1 MEKNQKTERIS
12 IDTMTGVGIK
22 KKIAGREYL
31 ILPVNI
37 RDMHYIMGE
46 TTQEENLVLLS
57 KKALETDEDVNWQ
70 LFGLNIT
77 DEKRKKTFMYIINK
91 YVYYVIGDEKIPMTE
106 ELLIEHNWSFKE
118 IGDFL
123 FTWAQISD

>member
-1 MEKNQKTERIS
+1 MKKEEKIS
-12 IDTMTGVGIK
+12 IETMTGVGKK

-37 RDMHYIMGE
+37 RDMCYIMGE
-46 TTQEENLVLLS
+46 SEDTPKLIIIDKQ
-57 KKALETDEDVNWQ
+57 KLETDDDLNWQ

-77 DEKRKKTFMYIINK
+77 NPEIKKVFMSIINK
-91 YVYYVIGDEKIPMTE
+91 YVFYCVGNEKIPMTE

-118 IGDFL
+118 IGEFL
-123 FTWAQISD
+123 YTWAQISD